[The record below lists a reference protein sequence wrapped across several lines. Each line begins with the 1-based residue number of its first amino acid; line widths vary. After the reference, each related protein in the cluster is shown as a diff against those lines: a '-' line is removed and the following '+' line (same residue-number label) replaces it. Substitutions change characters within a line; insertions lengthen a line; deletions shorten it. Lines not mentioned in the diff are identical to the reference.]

1 MTANT
6 KVKLYAKFTLFG
18 LLLILIIVLKK
29 HTQQKNDR
37 KKSVVTRQ
45 VKADDTLDTN
55 TNLYF
60 YKHPYLLKADRF
72 NDERKYDSAIY
83 FYKEAAAKF
92 ESEQQWQSYVWVNS
106 YIGRLYLRILGK
118 NYKDAF
124 PFLQKAF
131 EKGSQK
137 LNRKNA
143 YLAITVYYLGIYY
156 YKKKNADS
164 SLKAYNRALELLIF
178 NFKEAN
184 VHISD
189 VHEALGDLY
198 AEAYFNHLV
207 AENHYLK
214 SLDIKEK
221 LPSALKDSVLTNSY
235 YKMVSFYI
243 LSGDFEKAQTFCYKA
258 IQYLPYVKYHRLHW
272 EELLE
277 GVLADIYQEQHLY
290 QKAIFTLKKAIS
302 INNENKDGDKGYLSF
317 YYHSLGDVYD
327 KSLHNDSAIFFY
339 KKSLKLTHDASLF
352 EDQTQRNSD
361 INYSLGM
368 IFLRLKSYNT
378 ALMHLRRCLTLRL
391 NIYGRKNPE
400 TAVIF
405 QGIGNAYLEM
415 GVKDSALKYIQEG
428 VTACTRKFNDTAIYS
443 VPLASDLNT
452 GFYSY
457 QIVKDKALIL
467 KQLYND
473 HPVNIKTLHAS
484 MAYYCLADTL
494 IILFGAGY
502 DREEAK
508 LLFAKN
514 NSSIYEEAID
524 CAAELFR
531 KTSDVKYLDLVFTF
545 MDRRKSGL
553 LTGALDET
561 AALKQ
566 SYISVDDQNIIR
578 QLQQERTF
586 LQSQLEKATG
596 EEDMDDQVLKALHN
610 RTYEVETKIKA
621 FKRKLYSR
629 YPYYA
634 TLQRAT
640 DTVGLKDLVSFS
652 CSNNSLVLQYFWGEK
667 ALYALGVYKG
677 KSHLIKI
684 EKNTGLEAN
693 VNTLKACLTKGYIS
707 AGRNSDFASFQNS
720 SFNVYCSLVKPMLDT
735 LLLPSGETQ
744 HKPGIIVIPDGLIS
758 DMPFE
763 ALITSTKIDKDADYR
778 KLNYLIKS
786 FTISYNSS
794 ARLLL
799 KKNLQQA
806 AGHQCKVLGLS
817 YSKDSVVKNQSGN
830 LHALRN
836 LTADDLPGSAEE
848 LKSISLY
855 MNGKFYMGNEA
866 TEGVFKKEAPNYEI
880 LHLALHGKADSQY
893 SYGSRL
899 IFKKGNDS
907 LNDESL
913 YAYEIYN
920 IPIKA
925 KLAVLSACESG
936 TGKLNPGEGIFSM
949 ARGFIYAGCP
959 AVVMSFWKVND
970 NLTALIMRDFYK
982 HLSVGVSIDQSL
994 RKAKLEYIERA
1005 DGRSAHPAYWSAFV
1019 AMGKMDPV
1027 INNTLNYMIIIRI
1040 AIILLIGITGYFI
1053 TKKFIGK
1060 RQL

>member
-1 MTANT
+1 M
-6 KVKLYAKFTLFG
+6 KVKLIGGFTLFG

-29 HTQQKNDR
+29 QTQQEFDR
-37 KKSVVTRQ
+37 KKPVVTRQ
-45 VKADDTLDTN
+45 VKVNDTLNTN

-60 YKHPYLLKADRF
+60 YKHPYLTKADKF

-83 FYKEAAAKF
+83 YYEQAAAKF
-92 ESEQQWQSYVWVNS
+92 EREQQWQSYVWVNS

-137 LNRKNA
+137 LNRNNP
-143 YLAITVYYLGIYY
+143 YLAITLYYLGIYY
-156 YKKKNADS
+156 YKNKNTDS
-164 SLKAYNRALELLIF
+164 SLKAYNTALELLIY

-184 VHISD
+184 LYISD

-198 AEAYFNHLV
+198 AEAYFNHTV

-243 LSGDFEKAQTFCYKA
+243 LIGDFEKAQTFCYKA

-290 QKAIFTLKKAIS
+290 HKAIFTLKKAIH

-317 YYHSLGDVYD
+317 YYHSLADVYN
-327 KSLHNDSAIFFY
+327 KSLNNDSAIFFY
-339 KKSLKLTHDASLF
+339 KKSLKLTRDASLF
-352 EDQTQRNSD
+352 EDQIQRNSD
-361 INYSLGM
+361 VHYSLGM

-378 ALMHLRRCLTLRL
+378 ALMHLRRCLALRL
-391 NIYGRKNPE
+391 DIYGKKNPE
-400 TAVIF
+400 TAVTF
-405 QGIGNAYLEM
+405 QGIGSAYLEM
-415 GVKDSALKYIQEG
+415 GIKDSALKYFQEG
-428 VTACTRKFNDTAIYS
+428 VTACTGKFDDTAVYA
-443 VPLASDLNT
+443 VPSASDLNT

-467 KQLYND
+467 KQLYDD
-473 HPVNIKTLHAS
+473 HPVNIRMLHTS

-524 CAAELFR
+524 CAAELYR
-531 KTSDVKYLDLVFTF
+531 KTSDVKYLNLVFTF
-545 MDRRKSGL
+545 IDKRKSGL
-553 LTGALDET
+553 LTGALEET

-566 SYISVDDQNIIR
+566 SYINGDDQKIIR
-578 QLQQERTF
+578 QLQDERTF

-610 RTYEVETKIKA
+610 KTYEVETKFKA

-640 DTVGLKDLVSFS
+640 DTIGLKDLDSFS
-652 CSNNSLVLQYFWGEK
+652 CSNNSLVLQYFWGDK

-684 EKNTGLEAN
+684 GKNTGLEDN
-693 VNTLKACLTKGYIS
+693 INTLKACLTKGYVS
-707 AGRNSDFASFQNS
+707 ASRNSDFASFQNS
-720 SFNVYCSLVKPMLDT
+720 SFNLYCSLVKPMLDT
-735 LLLPSGETQ
+735 LLIPSGKTQ
-744 HKPGIIVIPDGLIS
+744 NKPGIIVIPDGLVS

-763 ALITSTKIDKDADYR
+763 ALITSTEIDKDADYR

-786 FTISYNSS
+786 FTVSYNSS
-794 ARLLL
+794 VRLLL
-799 KKNLQQA
+799 KKNLQEA
-806 AGHQCKVLGLS
+806 TGHQCRVLGLS
-817 YSKDSVVKNQSGN
+817 YSKDSMVKNESGN

-836 LTADDLPGSAEE
+836 LVANELPGSAKE
-848 LKSISLY
+848 LKSVSLY
-855 MNGKFYMGNEA
+855 MDGKFYMGNEA
-866 TEGVFKKEAPNYEI
+866 TEGLFKKEAPNYEI

-899 IFKKGNDS
+899 IFKKGDDS

-913 YAYEIYN
+913 YAYEIYS

-949 ARGFIYAGCP
+949 ARGFMYAGCP

-1005 DGRSAHPAYWSAFV
+1005 DRRSAHPAYWSAFV
-1019 AMGKMDPV
+1019 AIGKMEPV
-1027 INNTLNYMIIIRI
+1027 INNSSNNLIIIRI
-1040 AIILLIGITGYFI
+1040 AVIIFIGIIAYFI
-1053 TKKFIGK
+1053 TKRFRHK